1 MEQRGSIVN
10 TNFISLT
17 LELFVGFFALLAM
30 AKVLG
35 KNQITQLTPFDFIS
49 ALVLGELVGNA
60 IYDKDIGVHYVLYAV
75 AIWGSLIYVIEM
87 ITQKF
92 RGSRPFLEGTPALV
106 ISKGKIQ
113 YDTLRDNKLDLDQL
127 LHLLRDKG
135 VFSLREVEYGI
146 LETNGA
152 INVMRKHLYDYPS
165 NRELQMAPKPVEF
178 PVLLI
183 LDGEII
189 HEGLHKLNKESS
201 WLKDELFH
209 RGIAGPSDVLYA
221 EWLEG
226 EGFEIQTY

>member
-1 MEQRGSIVN
+1 MN
-10 TNFISLT
+10 TNFLSLT
-17 LELFVGFFALLAM
+17 LELLIGFFALLIM
-30 AKVLG
+30 TKVLG

-60 IYDKDIGVHYVLYAV
+60 IYDKDIGIYYVLYAV
-75 AIWGSLIYVIEM
+75 FIWGSLIYVIEM
-87 ITQKF
+87 ITQKI
-92 RGSRPFLEGTPALV
+92 RASRPWLEGTPTLI

-113 YDTLRDNKLDLDQL
+113 FNELRNNKLDLDQL

-135 VFSLREVEYGI
+135 VFSIREVEYGI

-152 INVMRKHLYDYPS
+152 INVLRKHPYEIPI
-165 NRELQMAPKPVEF
+165 NRDLHIAPKSVGF
-178 PVLLI
+178 PILLI

-189 HEGLHKLNKESS
+189 HEGLAKLNKEVS
-201 WLKDELFH
+201 WLKDELFNL
-209 RGIAGPSDVLYA
+209 GIPGPSDVLYA